1 MPAATADEA
10 TNPLAATT
18 STGRMRAPGA
28 SPVNAPP
35 VCLAAMIPAAKV
47 PSPRQSVLAG
57 PPGTT
62 LRPGSTPPARA
73 GAEALTPVATAAASG
88 PPPRGEGPTP
98 AGGRRGRGPGGG
110 R

>member
-62 LRPGSTPPARA
+62 LRPGSTAPATA
-73 GAEALTPVATAAASG
+73 GAGALAPGATTPTSLPA
-88 PPPRGEGPTP
+88 PPGNAPTP
-98 AGGRRGRGPGGG
+98 AGARPDWAPA
-110 R
+110 